1 MLWAPPD
8 EVVTELGFL
17 KTAVSVRCSCGASR
31 RCMGEEVVV
40 VVTGLPPRGALGDVV
55 ASSCGIGA
63 YREGV

>member
-1 MLWAPPD
+1 
-8 EVVTELGFL
+8 
-17 KTAVSVRCSCGASR
+17 
-31 RCMGEEVVV
+31 MGEEVVV